1 MIYLG
6 IALWIILFCAFM
18 ITAYS
23 SYGSYQILKQIY
35 FLNDLEAG
43 VEDTTEV
50 HTNSFEQKSYTVSK
64 EDYEYLQQQ
73 KQIQRAIEFG
83 KNFDD
88 DIEYT
93 DDNEKKI

>member
-1 MIYLG
+1 MIYIG
-6 IALWIILFCAFM
+6 IALWIMLFFAFM
-18 ITAYS
+18 LTAYS
-23 SYGSYQILKQIY
+23 TYGSYQILKQIY
-35 FLNDLEAG
+35 LLNDLETG
-43 VEDTTEV
+43 VENATEV
-50 HTNSFEQKSYTVSK
+50 YTNNFEQKSYTVSK